1 MTRSIWRFA
10 ATVAALLVVPAGH
23 AATAEGEGQRIA
35 TAGNGQGAA
44 PCDTCH
50 GATGMGDAD
59 LVTPRLAGM
68 SASYLQQQLIDFQKG
83 TRTNPVMAMM
93 AKSLTPEECGAVAR
107 YYAALPV
114 VARPTPAK
122 PDPALLAQGQRIAE
136 DGLWSKGVPA
146 CYRCHGPDG
155 AGVPPNFPAIV
166 DQPSTYVVAQLK
178 AWQQGERTSDPLGLM
193 KTVASRLTQAEID
206 AVATWLSSSA
216 AAPAKQ

>member
-1 MTRSIWRFA
+1 MTRRILRLA
-10 ATVAALLVVPAGH
+10 ATVVALLIFPAALE
-23 AATAEGEGQRIA
+23 AAAEGEGQRIA
-35 TAGNGQGAA
+35 TAGNGKGAA

-68 SASYLQQQLIDFQKG
+68 SASYLEQQLIDFQKG
-83 TRTNPVMAMM
+83 TRTNPVMAVM
-93 AKSLTPEECGAVAR
+93 AKGLTPEECSLVAR

-114 VARPTPAK
+114 VARPVQDK
-122 PDPALLAQGQRIAE
+122 PDPVLLERGQRIAE

-166 DQPSTYVVAQLK
+166 DQPRTYVVAQLQ
-178 AWQQGERTSDPLGLM
+178 AWQQGARSTDPLGLM
-193 KTVASRLTQAEID
+193 KAVASRLTPAEID
-206 AVATWLSSSA
+206 AVATWLSSSS